1 MSGLPKL
8 SGRQVAKVFGKFGWQ
23 IVRQR
28 GSHIIMVKDEQI
40 VTLSIPD
47 HDEVAKGTLRSLVR
61 AAGLTVTEFSNAAAQ
76 L

>member
-1 MSGLPKL
+1 MSGLPQL
-8 SGRQVAKVFGKFGWQ
+8 NGQQVVKVFGKFGWQ

-47 HDEVAKGTLRSLVR
+47 HDEVAKETLRTLIRS
-61 AAGLTVTEFSNAAAQ
+61 AGLTVTEFSNAATQ